1 MATTIRPSEISGPLT
16 KITPI
21 AGISIE
27 AAAQSLTA
35 LLDAEA
41 SERVNQIRT
50 YRDYYNG
57 RQIPEAGSDGEELP
71 YVNLCYGV
79 IEKQVAWLVGEKPEL
94 KAREDIQPII
104 EELYKEIEENSGDGT
119 IYSDAVREGSITGD
133 AFLHVAY
140 DVDANYGKGG
150 FVIRLTPSDRTFPE
164 YRNVGNSVKLS
175 KILHCW
181 DQINDNGVV
190 ETIFE
195 LWDKDYV
202 SVSPPNLPLSLSG
215 FPNEEEIPYEV
226 IDGPDG
232 KMYRRYKNP
241 YNEIPFVHI
250 QNLRLTDS
258 VFGRSDLH
266 DLWILNKEM
275 NEQLLSY
282 KENVEYH
289 GNPITLLFGL
299 SADSIEK
306 GADKV
311 WGNLPTE
318 SDVKNLE
325 VTQTHEAILK
335 YLDLIREFTGLG
347 NIPYNLLG
355 NTTDPSTLKDTSGV
369 AMKLSF
375 LPVTEVIE
383 RKHLTYGKGF
393 REVYEMAL
401 RFTAMLNGLDLD
413 NLDGLDERT
422 LAKITEDPRLTEPQ
436 KEKLIMLRTA
446 PWWKTE
452 IIWKDHLPKS
462 RQAELAD
469 IVLELQNKLES
480 IPGALRR
487 LGVKD
492 VESKMDE
499 IVETQELI
507 GSMTALAT
515 PIPVEEAGI
524 DGNVSDDV
532 GGAGR
537 TARPESTSQVEERT
551 GQSSARTA
559 EQRATG
565 TGTSD

>member
-1 MATTIRPSEISGPLT
+1 MATIRPSEISGPLT

-21 AGISIE
+21 AGLNLQ
-27 AAAQSLTA
+27 AASDTLTA
-35 LLDAEA
+35 LLDAET
-41 SERVNQIRT
+41 SKRIDQIRT
-50 YRDYYNG
+50 FRDYYNG
-57 RQIPEAGSDGEELP
+57 RQIPESGLDGEPLP

-79 IEKQVAWLVGEKPEL
+79 VEKQVSWLAGEKPEL
-94 KAREDIQPII
+94 KAREDIHTII
-104 EELYKEIEENSGDGT
+104 EELYKEIEENSGNGAIFTDV
-119 IYSDAVREGSITGD
+119 AREGSVTGD
-133 AFLHVAY
+133 AFIHVAY
-140 DVDANYGKGG
+140 DPDVNFSKGG
-150 FVIRLTPSDRTFPE
+150 FALRLIPSERAFPE

-175 KILHCW
+175 RILICW
-181 DQINDNGVV
+181 DQIDDNGVIH
-190 ETIFE
+190 TIFE
-195 LWDKDYV
+195 LWDKDHV
-202 SVSPPNLPLSLSG
+202 LISPAAIPLSLTG
-215 FPNEEEIPYEV
+215 MQDVDKIPYDLVEEV
-226 IDGPDG
+226 DG
-232 KMYRRYKNP
+232 KAYRRYVNP
-241 YNEIPFVHI
+241 YKEIPFVHI
-250 QNLRLTDS
+250 PNLRLTDS

-299 SADSIEK
+299 SADDIQK

-347 NIPYNLLG
+347 GIPYNLLG
-355 NTTDPSTLKDTSGV
+355 NSIDPTALKDTSGV
-369 AMKLSF
+369 SMKLSF
-375 LPVTEVIE
+375 LPITEVME
-383 RKHLTYGKGF
+383 RKKVTYGKGMKEAF
-393 REVYEMAL
+393 EMAL
-401 RFTAMLNGLDLD
+401 RFTADFNDIDLTV
-413 NLDGLDERT
+413 LDGLDERT
-422 LAKITEDPRLTEPQ
+422 KQKIESDPRLGEAQ
-436 KEKLIMLRTA
+436 KKSLISLRSA

-452 IIWKDHLPKS
+452 VLWKDHLPKS

-487 LGVKD
+487 LGVQD
-492 VESKMDE
+492 VETKMEE
-499 IVETQELI
+499 ITETQELI
-507 GSMTALAT
+507 GVFSELST
-515 PIPVEEAGI
+515 PIPPEAGI
-524 DGNVSDDV
+524 DGNVPDEA

-537 TARPESTSQVEERT
+537 TARPESTNSVEDRT

-559 EQRATG
+559 AQRAVG